1 MKDSKDNAQKDNFY
15 QVEKEEISKPHPIA
29 DHTYFVFDDLKKGQV
44 RHGHFIL
51 RNVGGDYRDFEIVV
65 LESVP
70 ITTGDEAGDDSRDR
84 AGYDARDE
92 AGDDAEPFLKII
104 DTSVLTEGQNGKMPV
119 KICFEVR
126 AKEWSRFYSGT
137 IIVRLDDEEEK
148 ITVDLNTQTKPVNDF
163 AGIFKPQEIKN
174 ISRLIRKLEKIT
186 GAEISVVSIDSLEG
200 KTIEKYSNELFNEW
214 GIGKEDRHNG
224 ILFLINKDESKY
236 RLEVGLGLNQLITA
250 DFINNLFEKYIIPN
264 FRAGKFGAGVYKT
277 LGFIASKIILDFKSQ
292 AKIQ

>member
-1 MKDSKDNAQKDNFY
+1 MKDSKDNAQKENFY

-29 DHTYFVFDDLKKGQV
+29 DLTYFVFDDLKKGQV

-70 ITTGDEAGDDSRDR
+70 VAEKKEAKDEDRDYAGDK
-84 AGYDARDE
+84 AG
-92 AGDDAEPFLKII
+92 GDDTEPFLKII
-104 DTSVLTEGQNGKMPV
+104 DTSVLTEGQDGKMPV

-200 KTIEKYSNELFNEW
+200 KTIEKYSKELFNEW